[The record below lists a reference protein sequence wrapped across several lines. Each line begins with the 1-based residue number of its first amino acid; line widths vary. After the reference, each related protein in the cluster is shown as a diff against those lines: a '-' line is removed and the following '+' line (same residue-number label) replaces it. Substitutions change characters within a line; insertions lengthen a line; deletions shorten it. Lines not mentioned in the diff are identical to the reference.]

1 MNSLRAFPE
10 RQFFLIHVGEKIWSI
25 ACQPAFENTNLER
38 PLLDGHKLHDRL
50 PTLGD
55 DNLLPGKCSIDEL
68 GQIGLCG
75 VDSELHLLAL
85 S

>member
-10 RQFFLIHVGEKIWSI
+10 SQFFLIHVGEKIRSI
-25 ACQPAFENTNLER
+25 ADQLALENAYLER

-50 PTLGD
+50 AALGD
-55 DNLLPGKCSIDEL
+55 DNLFPGKRSIDEL

-75 VDSELHLLAL
+75 MDGDLHLLAL